1 MNNQNED
8 KIMLLKELKELKKE
22 HNHLKSLYL
31 NDIFELKLI
40 ENAQKESDAKC
51 RLVYDD
57 NPQVNWIYDCKT
69 LSFLD
74 VNEAAVKQYGYSK
87 QEFLSMTLKDLIPDE
102 NNQNQLQDDEQP
114 DSPNEIKEY
123 IHVKKNGELIFVDI
137 VSHTK
142 IFNGCDVCHAVVYD
156 ITDRKLAE
164 EKLVETELKLCSSIS
179 ELSVGIRIVTV
190 SGETVYANKPFL
202 DIFELADIEEYI
214 SMSETERFTRDNYIQ
229 HQEPVEKRNSEQDV
243 FQYEISFRSKD
254 EQIRHAKVS
263 REEILWNGI
272 KHYQVIV
279 QNITEQKNTEAE
291 LGKLCRIL
299 NQYPEAIFI
308 ANSEGI
314 IEYINYS
321 AMEIGCFYENEPI
334 GVTLSS
340 FYSGLKSEEE
350 NSSFWETIKSG
361 DIWSGEVC
369 NKKENGEVY
378 WEAITVTPVF
388 DNQNNI
394 AHFLS
399 IIKDVTLDKNK
410 IQDLI
415 LAKENAEESEIFLR
429 AFVENIPFEIWAF
442 DVDQLSN
449 DKRRRSVNRFGS
461 ILAQKLKLKAEICQK
476 NFQLQ
481 ENSIKRLMNG
491 EVVQEEYEQEI
502 NQQGN
507 IFQQIAFPI
516 YNKEEIVGIAGI
528 NLNITNR
535 KLAEIALINSEEQLR
550 RFTSH
555 LQNVR
560 EEERSVLAREIH
572 DDLGQIL
579 VALKIDLGMLKNKI
593 LNDDINFTSEDII
606 KKIVSLISL
615 IDGAIGTARR
625 IMNGLRNE
633 QLMSLGLEIAAK
645 EYLQEFEK
653 RYPLKCEFISSVSK
667 LVINEQ
673 QTLAFFRILQ
683 EAMTNIVKHAKA
695 TTVKVEL
702 RNYDNVLIMEI
713 VDNGVGF
720 DINNSRRNDSYGMI
734 GMKERIFLLN
744 GELEISSKVGEGTSV
759 RVEIPFLS

>member
-1 MNNQNED
+1 MNNHDEE
-8 KIMLLKELKELKKE
+8 KVELFKELKELRKE
-22 HNHLKSLYL
+22 HNHLKSIYL
-31 NDIFELKLI
+31 NDIFELKLV
-40 ENAQKESDAKC
+40 ENALKESEAKC

-74 VNEAAVKQYGYSK
+74 VNEAAVLHYGYTK

-102 NNQNQLQDDEQP
+102 NNLNQLQDDELQG
-114 DSPNEIKEY
+114 SPNEIKEDK
-123 IHVKKNGELIFVDI
+123 HVKKNGELIFVDV

-142 IFNGCDVCHAVVYD
+142 VFNGCDVCHAVVYD

-164 EKLVETELKLCSSIS
+164 EKLVETELKLASSIS
-179 ELSVGIRIVTV
+179 ELSVGIHIVTV

-202 DIFELADIEEYI
+202 DMFELADIDEFI
-214 SMSETERFTRDNYIQ
+214 AMSETERYTHDSYVR
-229 HQEPVEKRNSEQDV
+229 HQELVEKRNSEQDL
-243 FQYEISFRSKD
+243 FQYEISLRNSAG
-254 EQIRHAKVS
+254 QICHAKVS

-279 QNITEQKNTEAE
+279 QNITVQKNTEDE
-291 LGKLCRIL
+291 LGKLYRVL
-299 NQYPEAIFI
+299 NQHPDAMYI
-308 ANSEGI
+308 ANSIGI
-314 IEYINYS
+314 IEYVNYS
-321 AMEIGCFYENEPI
+321 AMEIGGFYENEPI
-334 GVTLSS
+334 GFHLYE
-340 FYSGLKSEEE
+340 FYSGLKPQESVQL
-350 NSSFWETIKSG
+350 WETVKLG
-361 DIWSGEVC
+361 DVWTGEVC

-378 WEAITVTPVF
+378 WEAITVTPIF

-399 IIKDVTLDKNK
+399 IIKDVTLDKNN

-429 AFVENIPFEIWAF
+429 AFVENIPFEIWAC

-461 ILAQKLKLKAEICQK
+461 ILAQKLKLNAEICQK
-476 NFQLQ
+476 KFQLQ
-481 ENSIKRLMNG
+481 ENSVKCLMNG
-491 EVVQEEYEQEI
+491 EVVQEEYEHDV

-516 YNKEEIVGIAGI
+516 YSKEEIVGVAGI
-528 NLNITNR
+528 NLNITTR
-535 KLAEIALINSEEQLR
+535 KLAEIALINSEEELR
-550 RFTSH
+550 RFASH

-645 EYLQEFEK
+645 EYLLEFEK
-653 RYPLKCEFISSVSK
+653 RYSLKCEFICSVSK

-695 TTVKVEL
+695 TTVKVEFH
-702 RNYDNVLIMEI
+702 NYDNVLILEI

-720 DINNSRRNDSYGMI
+720 DINNSGRNDSYGMI

-744 GELEISSKVGEGTSV
+744 GELDISSKVGKGTRIKV
-759 RVEIPFLS
+759 KVPYCI